1 MTAANPPPPG
11 STPNEVDAP
20 AWPAATP
27 AHAAGLLGPD
37 DVHLWWLDL
46 AAPPVPIEAL
56 EQVLDEGERQRAARF
71 HFDVHRR
78 RHIAAHGQMRVLLGA
93 YLGLPPQAVAFEL
106 EERGKPRLAA
116 AHASRAA
123 HTADPS
129 SPQLTFNLSHSADQ
143 GLLAVSLGAT
153 LGADIEVQ
161 HPLNDLEALARSHFT
176 GAELL
181 ELHGLTEDRRHD
193 GFFAAWTRKEA
204 YVKAL
209 GAGLSVPLDSFEVAL
224 HPDRPAALRTIDG
237 STQGALAWTLW
248 AARPTPGSWAA
259 LAVRTPGARVRTFSL
274 RHFEL
279 P

>member
-1 MTAANPPPPG
+1 M
-11 STPNEVDAP
+11 
-20 AWPAATP
+20 
-27 AHAAGLLGPD
+27 LGTG

-46 AAPPVPIEAL
+46 YTPSAPMQAL
-56 EQVLDEGERQRAARF
+56 ERLLDDAERDRALRF

-78 RHIAAHGQMRVLLGA
+78 RFIAAHGQMRVLLGA
-93 YLGLPPQAVAFEL
+93 YLGCPPESIALEA

-116 AHASRAA
+116 ALASKGL
-123 HTADPS
+123 S
-129 SPQLTFNLSHSADQ
+129 FNLSHSDEQ
-143 GLLAVSLGAT
+143 GLLALARDTV

-161 HPLNDLEALARSHFT
+161 HHLNDLESLARSHFT
-176 GAELL
+176 ASELR
-181 ELHGLTEDRRHD
+181 ELHSLPEERRHD

-224 HPDRPAALRTIDG
+224 HPDQPAALRSING
-237 STQGALAWTLW
+237 SADTARTWTLW
-248 AARPTPGSWAA
+248 AARPTPSSWAA
-259 LAVRTPGARVRTFSL
+259 LAAGTPGARVRTFSL